1 MSICCSIKSLLSQI
15 TIIVGFSLFFTPVLQ
30 ASEPPEVATIE
41 VGILAGGW
49 APFQRW
55 DGKVAAGFS
64 VELME
69 QLAKK
74 LDYRIAW
81 HAYPDWDA
89 MYADICRGKI
99 DLLLDAFN
107 AGGRPCVTYSLP
119 YYTSPTVVVVRQD
132 SALFRDVSRL
142 QSASIAIEKG
152 FMTETLVKL
161 HYPKVTPRLF
171 VDTRSAL
178 QAVEQGRADAYIG
191 NLYVANLFIKRHP
204 ALAVVAQSPLLMETL
219 HLAVASQNQTLS
231 TQLNTAI
238 QALTVETRSELEKRW
253 LGENLVPNFMG
264 HSNFLLRPDERAW
277 LSALPPLKLGLSPNW
292 MPFYYRDRDGNLVG
306 MVVDYLAL
314 LQEKLGLAYSRV
326 PVQSWPDL
334 QQQLLHHDVD
344 LVVLPTRI
352 IDRLMG
358 WHASQPFASFPMVLV
373 TASGT
378 PTIGDIT
385 DLTGKRLLLTDGML
399 IPQIKALLP
408 DVTIKVTS
416 NASEGLAAVAA
427 GEGDAYIGNLVV
439 VSRLI
444 ADQFEDQLNIAAPSP
459 FKDELVVAVR
469 EPYTPLLPL
478 VNRVLASMS
487 DKERRQIRNT
497 WLALNYSEGVSWQ
510 QLMRTLI
517 PLGSG
522 ITLFIL
528 VICIAYWRLR
538 QEITR
543 RRQVELALARAK
555 ERAES
560 AATMK
565 GEFLATMSHEIRT
578 PMNGI
583 VGMAEQ
589 LTFTELTQDQRQM
602 VEIINRGALGLHALI
617 DNVLDYAKLEA
628 GKMQLEQ
635 TPFLLRELID
645 SVLTMTLSE
654 VHRKGL
660 RVYLWA
666 DAGVAAR
673 VSGDALRLRQILFN
687 FVSNAIKF
695 TERGFIEISV
705 QLLAQGEG
713 QQQLRFGV
721 RDSGIGMTPE
731 ALGRIF
737 NAFEQAESS
746 TTRSY
751 GGTGLGLSIC
761 QTLATLMGGEIRLES
776 APGLGTF
783 ITLTVT
789 LPVLV
794 LREPDLRLNGL
805 QASIELHD
813 DKLCHTLLLHLDA
826 LGVTRTSPPDNA
838 QLRFSDHDLAAEGVI
853 RVLPLATPLGY
864 RSDEKGYILNSN
876 PMTWHAVRE
885 VCYRQLVLSDET
897 ASQLMPNSAARGSM
911 LPCRIL
917 LVEDNPLNQQLVIR
931 QLGQLK
937 LNCELAEHGQQALEM
952 VAQYPYDLVLCDCQM
967 PVMDGYEFTR
977 RVRAGEDKKRLL
989 VIAMTANAMPEQAE
1003 RCFAAGM
1010 DDLLGKPVL
1019 LDGLRQ
1025 MLQKWCILP
1034 SPSLIDVAAMEAFF
1048 GQGDK
1053 LRQMFPLFRQ
1063 ELEQAMV
1070 QQPQDDKALANWVHR
1085 QAGTISMMMA
1095 PQLAEEAWRLEE
1107 KIRQLGSSSCADEL
1121 TGFRAQLQQIIGEL
1135 RGLSE
1140 RYEESVVVEGELK

>member
-1 MSICCSIKSLLSQI
+1 MICHFCIFTTSASAHKNNSLPTIKVGLL
-15 TIIVGFSLFFTPVLQ
+15 T
-30 ASEPPEVATIE
+30 
-41 VGILAGGW
+41 GGW
-49 APFQRW
+49 GPFQRW
-55 DGKVAAGFS
+55 DGHNASGFS
-64 VELME
+64 VELITT
-69 QLAKK
+69 LARN
-74 LDYRIAW
+74 LDYHIEW
-81 HAYPDWDA
+81 KTYPDWNQLYVA
-89 MYADICRGKI
+89 SCKGQLDIM
-99 DLLLDAFN
+99 LDSF
-107 AGGRPCVTYSLP
+107 RSEESECVTYSRP
-119 YYTSPTVVVVRQD
+119 YYSSPTVVVVRHD
-132 SALFRDVSRL
+132 SPLFKNVSGLNKSR
-142 QSASIAIEKG
+142 IAIEAG
-152 FMTETLVKL
+152 FLTEKLVRA
-161 HYPKVTPRLF
+161 HYPEVQRLLF
-171 VDTRSAL
+171 QDTDMAL
-178 QAVEQGRADAYIG
+178 QAVLDKRADAYIG
-191 NLYVANLFIKRHP
+191 NLHVTNQFIAQHP
-204 ALAVVAQSPLLMETL
+204 ELAVVAQAPLLMESL
-219 HLAVASQNQTLS
+219 HLGISKHNSRLGVRFD
-231 TQLNTAI
+231 TAI
-238 QALTVETRSELEKRW
+238 QALSIEERSALEQRW
-253 LGENLVPNFMG
+253 LSDNNLNFQG
-264 HSNFLLRPDERAW
+264 HSGFLLRPDERDW
-277 LSALPPLKLGLSPNW
+277 LASLPPLKLSFIPKWIPFSYSDGDGKLTGLI
-292 MPFYYRDRDGNLVG
+292 G
-306 MVVDYLAL
+306 DYMNVFKD
-314 LQEKLGLAYSRV
+314 KLGLAYQYRV
-326 PVQSWPDL
+326 DQSWPELL
-334 QQQLLHHDVD
+334 QGLLHQDADIAVI
-344 LVVLPTRI
+344 PTRI
-352 IDRLMG
+352 IKRISG
-358 WHASQPFASFPMVLV
+358 WQISQPIASFPVVIAMSRASSTFGGFAELV
-373 TASGT
+373 GKHLVVTDSLLVADLRARIPDIRTTVVSG
-378 PTIGDIT
+378 P
-385 DLTGKRLLLTDGML
+385 K
-399 IPQIKALLP
+399 
-408 DVTIKVTS
+408 
-416 NASEGLAAVAA
+416 EGLAMVAS
-427 GEGDAYIGNLVV
+427 GRGDAYIGNLAVI
-439 VSRLI
+439 SRLI
-444 ADQFEDQLNIAAPSP
+444 NEQFDDSLHIVAPTP
-459 FKDELVVAVR
+459 FRDELAVAVR

-478 VNRVLASMS
+478 INRVLASMS
-487 DKERRQIRNT
+487 DKEKQQIRNS
-497 WLALNYSEGVSWQ
+497 WLALNYSEGIPWHK
-510 QLMRTLI
+510 LIRTLI
-517 PLGSG
+517 PIG
-522 ITLFIL
+522 IGIVLFIL
-528 VICIAYWRLR
+528 ILSVAYWRLR
-538 QEITR
+538 QEIVR
-543 RRQVELALARAK
+543 RRQVEAALAMAK
-555 ERAES
+555 AKAES
-560 AATMK
+560 AATQK

-589 LTFTELTQDQRQM
+589 LTFTELTLEQRQM
-602 VEIINRGALGLHALI
+602 VEIINRGAQGLHALI

-645 SVLTMTLSE
+645 SVLTMTVSE

-731 ALGRIF
+731 ARDRIF

-751 GGTGLGLSIC
+751 GGSGLGLSIC
-761 QTLATLMGGEIRLES
+761 QTLANLMGGEIRLES

-789 LPVLV
+789 LPVLAQ
-794 LREPDLRLNGL
+794 REPDLRLNGL

-885 VCYRQLVLSDET
+885 VCYRQLALSDEIVT
-897 ASQLMPNSAARGSM
+897 QAIQKSAECEPM
-911 LPCRIL
+911 LPCRVL

-989 VIAMTANAMPEQAE
+989 IIAMTANVMPEQAE

-1025 MLQKWCILP
+1025 MLQKWRILP
-1034 SPSLIDVAAMEAFF
+1034 SPSLIDVAAMAAFF

-1063 ELEQAMV
+1063 ELEQAMGL
-1070 QQPQDDKALANWVHR
+1070 QPQDDKALANWVHR
-1085 QAGTISMMMA
+1085 QAGTVSMMMA

-1107 KIRQLGSSSCADEL
+1107 KIRQFGSSACTDEL
-1121 TGFRAQLQQIIGEL
+1121 TRFRAQLQQIIGEL
-1135 RGLSE
+1135 MRLSE
-1140 RYEESVVVEGELK
+1140 QYEESVVVEGKLE

>member
-1 MSICCSIKSLLSQI
+1 MNIYRCIVAIMICHFCIFTTSASAHKNNSLPTIKVGLL
-15 TIIVGFSLFFTPVLQ
+15 T
-30 ASEPPEVATIE
+30 
-41 VGILAGGW
+41 GGW
-49 APFQRW
+49 GPFQRW
-55 DGKVAAGFS
+55 DGHNASGFS
-64 VELME
+64 VELITT
-69 QLAKK
+69 LARN
-74 LDYRIAW
+74 LDYHIEW
-81 HAYPDWDA
+81 KTYPDWNQLYVA
-89 MYADICRGKI
+89 SCKGQLDIM
-99 DLLLDAFN
+99 LDSF
-107 AGGRPCVTYSLP
+107 RSEESECVTYSRP
-119 YYTSPTVVVVRQD
+119 YYSSPTVVVVRHD
-132 SALFRDVSRL
+132 SPLFKNVSGLNKSR
-142 QSASIAIEKG
+142 IAIEAG
-152 FMTETLVKL
+152 FLTEKLVRA
-161 HYPKVTPRLF
+161 HYPEVQRLLF
-171 VDTRSAL
+171 QDTDMAL
-178 QAVEQGRADAYIG
+178 QAVLDKRADAYIG
-191 NLYVANLFIKRHP
+191 NLHVTNQFIAQHP
-204 ALAVVAQSPLLMETL
+204 ELAVVAQAPLLMESL
-219 HLAVASQNQTLS
+219 HLGISKHNSRLGVRFD
-231 TQLNTAI
+231 TAI
-238 QALTVETRSELEKRW
+238 QALSIEERSALEQRW
-253 LGENLVPNFMG
+253 LSDNNLNFQG
-264 HSNFLLRPDERAW
+264 HSGFLLRPDERDW
-277 LSALPPLKLGLSPNW
+277 LASLPPLKLSFIPKWIPFSYSDGDGKLTGLI
-292 MPFYYRDRDGNLVG
+292 G
-306 MVVDYLAL
+306 DYMNVFKD
-314 LQEKLGLAYSRV
+314 KLGLAYQYRV
-326 PVQSWPDL
+326 DQSWPELL
-334 QQQLLHHDVD
+334 QGLLHQDADIAVI
-344 LVVLPTRI
+344 PTRI
-352 IDRLMG
+352 IKRISG
-358 WHASQPFASFPMVLV
+358 WQISQPIASFPVVIAMSRASSTFGGFAELV
-373 TASGT
+373 GKHLVVTDSLLVAELRARIPDIRTTVVSG
-378 PTIGDIT
+378 P
-385 DLTGKRLLLTDGML
+385 K
-399 IPQIKALLP
+399 
-408 DVTIKVTS
+408 
-416 NASEGLAAVAA
+416 EGLAMVAS
-427 GEGDAYIGNLVV
+427 GRGDAYIGNLAVI
-439 VSRLI
+439 SRLI
-444 ADQFEDQLNIAAPSP
+444 NEQFDDSLHIVAPTP
-459 FKDELVVAVR
+459 FRDELAVAVR

-478 VNRVLASMS
+478 INRVLASMS
-487 DKERRQIRNT
+487 DKEKQQIRNS
-497 WLALNYSEGVSWQ
+497 WLALNYSEGIPWHK
-510 QLMRTLI
+510 LIRTLI
-517 PLGSG
+517 PIG
-522 ITLFIL
+522 IGIALFIL
-528 VICIAYWRLR
+528 ILSVAYWRLR
-538 QEITR
+538 QEIVR
-543 RRQVELALARAK
+543 RRQVEAALAMAK
-555 ERAES
+555 AKAES
-560 AATMK
+560 AATQK

-589 LTFTELTQDQRQM
+589 LTFTELTLEQRQM
-602 VEIINRGALGLHALI
+602 VEIINRGAQGLHALI

-645 SVLTMTLSE
+645 SVLTMTVSE

-705 QLLAQGEG
+705 QLLAQREG

-731 ALGRIF
+731 ARDRIF

-751 GGTGLGLSIC
+751 GGSGLGLSIC
-761 QTLATLMGGEIRLES
+761 QTLANLMGGEIRLES

-789 LPVLV
+789 LPVLAQ
-794 LREPDLRLNGL
+794 REPDLRLNGL

-838 QLRFSDHDLAAEGVI
+838 QLRFSDHDLVAEGVI

-885 VCYRQLVLSDET
+885 VCYRQLALSDEIVT
-897 ASQLMPNSAARGSM
+897 QAIQKSAECEPM
-911 LPCRIL
+911 LPCRVL

-989 VIAMTANAMPEQAE
+989 IIAMTANVMPEQAE

-1025 MLQKWCILP
+1025 MLQKWRILP
-1034 SPSLIDVAAMEAFF
+1034 SPSLIDVAAMAAFF

-1063 ELEQAMV
+1063 ELEQAMG

-1085 QAGTISMMMA
+1085 QAGTVSMMMA

-1107 KIRQLGSSSCADEL
+1107 KIRQFGSSACTDEL
-1121 TGFRAQLQQIIGEL
+1121 TRFRAQLQQIIGEL
-1135 RGLSE
+1135 MRLSE
-1140 RYEESVVVEGELK
+1140 QYEESVVVEGKLE

>member
-1 MSICCSIKSLLSQI
+1 MNIYRCIVAIMICHFCIFTTSASAHKNNSLPTIKVGLL
-15 TIIVGFSLFFTPVLQ
+15 T
-30 ASEPPEVATIE
+30 
-41 VGILAGGW
+41 GGW
-49 APFQRW
+49 GPFQRW
-55 DGKVAAGFS
+55 DGHNASGFS
-64 VELME
+64 VELITT
-69 QLAKK
+69 LARN
-74 LDYRIAW
+74 LDYHIEW
-81 HAYPDWDA
+81 KTYPDWNQLYVA
-89 MYADICRGKI
+89 SCKGQLDIM
-99 DLLLDAFN
+99 LDSF
-107 AGGRPCVTYSLP
+107 RSEESECVTYSRP
-119 YYTSPTVVVVRQD
+119 YYSSPTVVVVRHD
-132 SALFRDVSRL
+132 SPLFKNVSGLNKSR
-142 QSASIAIEKG
+142 IAIEAG
-152 FMTETLVKL
+152 FLTEKLVRA
-161 HYPKVTPRLF
+161 HYPEVQRLLF
-171 VDTRSAL
+171 QDTDMAL
-178 QAVEQGRADAYIG
+178 QAVLDKRADAYIG
-191 NLYVANLFIKRHP
+191 NLHVTNQFIAQHP
-204 ALAVVAQSPLLMETL
+204 ELAVVAQAPLLMESL
-219 HLAVASQNQTLS
+219 HLGISKHNSRLGVRFD
-231 TQLNTAI
+231 TAI
-238 QALTVETRSELEKRW
+238 QALSIEERSALEQRW
-253 LGENLVPNFMG
+253 LSDNNLNFQG
-264 HSNFLLRPDERAW
+264 HSGFLLRPDERDW
-277 LSALPPLKLGLSPNW
+277 LASLPPLKLSFIPKWIPFSYSDGDGKLTGLI
-292 MPFYYRDRDGNLVG
+292 G
-306 MVVDYLAL
+306 DYMNVFKD
-314 LQEKLGLAYSRV
+314 KLGLAYQYRV
-326 PVQSWPDL
+326 DQSWPELL
-334 QQQLLHHDVD
+334 QGLLHQDADIAVI
-344 LVVLPTRI
+344 PTRI
-352 IDRLMG
+352 IKRISG
-358 WHASQPFASFPMVLV
+358 WQISQPIASFPVVIAMSRASSTFGGFAELV
-373 TASGT
+373 GKHLVVTDSLLVAELRARIPDIRTTVVSG
-378 PTIGDIT
+378 P
-385 DLTGKRLLLTDGML
+385 K
-399 IPQIKALLP
+399 
-408 DVTIKVTS
+408 
-416 NASEGLAAVAA
+416 EGLAMVAS
-427 GEGDAYIGNLVV
+427 GRGDAYIGNLAVI
-439 VSRLI
+439 SRLI
-444 ADQFEDQLNIAAPSP
+444 NEQFDDSLHIVAPTP
-459 FKDELVVAVR
+459 FRDELAVAVR

-478 VNRVLASMS
+478 INRVLASMS
-487 DKERRQIRNT
+487 DKEKQQIRNS
-497 WLALNYSEGVSWQ
+497 WLALNYSEGIPWHK
-510 QLMRTLI
+510 LIRTLI
-517 PLGSG
+517 PIG
-522 ITLFIL
+522 IGIALFIL
-528 VICIAYWRLR
+528 ILSVAYWRLR
-538 QEITR
+538 QEIVR
-543 RRQVELALARAK
+543 RRQVEAALAMAK
-555 ERAES
+555 AKAES
-560 AATMK
+560 AATQK

-589 LTFTELTQDQRQM
+589 LTFTELTLEQRQM
-602 VEIINRGALGLHALI
+602 VEIINRGAQGLHALI

-645 SVLTMTLSE
+645 SVLTMTVSE

-731 ALGRIF
+731 ARDRIF

-751 GGTGLGLSIC
+751 GGSGLGLSIC
-761 QTLATLMGGEIRLES
+761 QTLANLMGGEIRLES

-789 LPVLV
+789 LPVLAQ
-794 LREPDLRLNGL
+794 REPDLRLNGL

-885 VCYRQLVLSDET
+885 VCYRQLALSDEIVT
-897 ASQLMPNSAARGSM
+897 QAIQKSAECEPM
-911 LPCRIL
+911 LPCRVL

-989 VIAMTANAMPEQAE
+989 IIAMTANVMPEQAE

-1025 MLQKWCILP
+1025 MLQKWRILP
-1034 SPSLIDVAAMEAFF
+1034 SPSLIDVAAMAAFF

-1063 ELEQAMV
+1063 ELEQAMG

-1085 QAGTISMMMA
+1085 QAGTVSMMMA

-1107 KIRQLGSSSCADEL
+1107 KIRQFGSSACTDEL
-1121 TGFRAQLQQIIGEL
+1121 TRFRAQLQQIIGEL
-1135 RGLSE
+1135 MRLSE
-1140 RYEESVVVEGELK
+1140 QYEESVVVEGKLE

>member
-1 MSICCSIKSLLSQI
+1 MKVGLL
-15 TIIVGFSLFFTPVLQ
+15 T
-30 ASEPPEVATIE
+30 
-41 VGILAGGW
+41 GGW
-49 APFQRW
+49 GPFQRW
-55 DGKVAAGFS
+55 DGHNASGFS
-64 VELME
+64 VELITT
-69 QLAKK
+69 LARN
-74 LDYRIAW
+74 LDYHIEW
-81 HAYPDWDA
+81 KTYPDWNQLYVA
-89 MYADICRGKI
+89 SCKGQLDIM
-99 DLLLDAFN
+99 LDSF
-107 AGGRPCVTYSLP
+107 RSEESECVTYSRP
-119 YYTSPTVVVVRQD
+119 YYSSPTVVVVRHD
-132 SALFRDVSRL
+132 SPLFKNVSGLNKSR
-142 QSASIAIEKG
+142 IAIEAG
-152 FMTETLVKL
+152 FLTEKLVRA
-161 HYPKVTPRLF
+161 HYPEVQRLLF
-171 VDTRSAL
+171 QDTDMAL
-178 QAVEQGRADAYIG
+178 QAVLDKRADAYIG
-191 NLYVANLFIKRHP
+191 NLHVTNQFIAQHP
-204 ALAVVAQSPLLMETL
+204 ELAVVAQAPLLMESL
-219 HLAVASQNQTLS
+219 HLGISKHNSRLGVRFD
-231 TQLNTAI
+231 TAI
-238 QALTVETRSELEKRW
+238 QALSIEERSALEQRW
-253 LGENLVPNFMG
+253 LSDNNLNFQG
-264 HSNFLLRPDERAW
+264 HSGFLLRPDERDW
-277 LSALPPLKLGLSPNW
+277 LASLPPLKLSFIPKWIPFSYSDGDGKLTGLI
-292 MPFYYRDRDGNLVG
+292 G
-306 MVVDYLAL
+306 DYMNVFKD
-314 LQEKLGLAYSRV
+314 KLGLAYQYRV
-326 PVQSWPDL
+326 DQSWPELL
-334 QQQLLHHDVD
+334 QGLLHQDADIAVI
-344 LVVLPTRI
+344 PTRI
-352 IDRLMG
+352 IKRISG
-358 WHASQPFASFPMVLV
+358 WQISQPIASFPVVIAMSRASSTFGGFAELV
-373 TASGT
+373 GKHLVVTDSLLVADLRARIPDIRTTVVSG
-378 PTIGDIT
+378 P
-385 DLTGKRLLLTDGML
+385 K
-399 IPQIKALLP
+399 
-408 DVTIKVTS
+408 
-416 NASEGLAAVAA
+416 EGLAMVAS
-427 GEGDAYIGNLVV
+427 GRGDAYIGNLAVI
-439 VSRLI
+439 SRLI
-444 ADQFEDQLNIAAPSP
+444 NEQFDDSLHIVAPTP
-459 FKDELVVAVR
+459 FRDELAVAVR

-478 VNRVLASMS
+478 INRVLASMS
-487 DKERRQIRNT
+487 DKEKQQIRNS
-497 WLALNYSEGVSWQ
+497 WLALNYSEGIPWHK
-510 QLMRTLI
+510 LIRTLI
-517 PLGSG
+517 PIG
-522 ITLFIL
+522 IGIVLFIL
-528 VICIAYWRLR
+528 ILSVAYWRLR
-538 QEITR
+538 QEIVR
-543 RRQVELALARAK
+543 RRQVEAALAMAK
-555 ERAES
+555 AKAES
-560 AATMK
+560 AATQK

-589 LTFTELTQDQRQM
+589 LTFTELTLEQRQM
-602 VEIINRGALGLHALI
+602 VEIINRGAQGLHALI

-645 SVLTMTLSE
+645 SVLTMTVSE

-731 ALGRIF
+731 ARDRIF

-751 GGTGLGLSIC
+751 GGSGLGLSIC
-761 QTLATLMGGEIRLES
+761 QTLANLMGGEIRLES

-789 LPVLV
+789 LPVLAQ
-794 LREPDLRLNGL
+794 REPDLRLNGL

-885 VCYRQLVLSDET
+885 VCYRQLALSDEIVT
-897 ASQLMPNSAARGSM
+897 QAIQKSAECEPM
-911 LPCRIL
+911 LPCRVL

-989 VIAMTANAMPEQAE
+989 IIAMTANVMPEQAE

-1025 MLQKWCILP
+1025 MLQKWRILP
-1034 SPSLIDVAAMEAFF
+1034 SPSLIDVAAMAAFF

-1063 ELEQAMV
+1063 ELEQAMG

-1085 QAGTISMMMA
+1085 QAGTVSMMMA

-1107 KIRQLGSSSCADEL
+1107 QIRQFGSSACTDEL
-1121 TGFRAQLQQIIGEL
+1121 TRFRAQLQQIIGEL
-1135 RGLSE
+1135 MRLSE
-1140 RYEESVVVEGELK
+1140 QYEESVVVEGKLE

>member
-1 MSICCSIKSLLSQI
+1 MSLIKRFI
-15 TIIVGFSLFFTPVLQ
+15 IIVSVFFLTPAVF
-30 ASEPPEVATIE
+30 AEKGPSVPTIE

-49 APFQRW
+49 GPFQQW
-55 DGKVAAGFS
+55 DGKVVSGFS

-81 HAYPDWDA
+81 QVYPDWEA
-89 MYADICRGKI
+89 MYTDACRGKLDI
-99 DLLLDAFN
+99 LLDAFN
-107 AGGRPCVTYSLP
+107 SEVRQCVTYSLP

-132 SALFRDVSRL
+132 SALFRDVSQL

-152 FMTETLVKL
+152 FLTEKLVKL
-161 HYPKVTPRLF
+161 HYPNVTPRLF

-178 QAVEQGRADAYIG
+178 QAVEQGQADAYIG
-191 NLYVANLFIKRHP
+191 NLHVANLFIERHP

-219 HLAVASQNQTLS
+219 HLGVASQKHTLAIR
-231 TQLNTAI
+231 LDTAI
-238 QALTVETRSELEKRW
+238 QALTVEARSELEKRW
-253 LGENLVPNFMG
+253 LGESLEPNFMG

-277 LSALPPLKLGLSPNW
+277 LSMLPPLKLGLIPGW
-292 MPFYYRDRDGNLVG
+292 VPFSYHDEGGNPVG
-306 MVVDYLAL
+306 LMADYLDL

-334 QQQLLHHDVD
+334 QQLLLHHDVD
-344 LVVLPTRI
+344 LAVLPTRI
-352 IDRLMG
+352 IERLVG
-358 WHASQPFASFPMVLV
+358 WHASEPFASFPMVLV
-373 TASGT
+373 TARGSL
-378 PTIGDIT
+378 PIGDLS
-385 DLTGKRLLLTDGML
+385 DLAGKQLLLTDSML
-399 IPQIKALLP
+399 IPQLRALVP
-408 DVTIKVTS
+408 DLELTTTRD
-416 NASEGLAAVAA
+416 ASEGLARVAA
-427 GEGDAYIGNLVV
+427 GDGDAYIGNLVE

-444 ADQFEDQLNIAAPSP
+444 TEQFDDRLHIAAPTP
-459 FKDELVVAVR
+459 FKDELAVAVR
-469 EPYTPLLPL
+469 EPYAPLLPL
-478 VNRVLASMS
+478 VNRVFASMS
-487 DKERRQIRNT
+487 DKEKRQIRNS
-497 WLALNYSEGVSWQ
+497 WLALNYSEGIPRAKLV
-510 QLMRTLI
+510 RTLL
-517 PLGSG
+517 PAGVA

-528 VICIAYWRLR
+528 VLSVAYWQLR
-538 QEITR
+538 QEIVR
-543 RRQVELALARAK
+543 RHQVEAALARAK
-555 ERAES
+555 AKAES
-560 AATMK
+560 AATQK

-602 VEIINRGALGLHALI
+602 VEVINRGAQGLHALI
-617 DNVLDYAKLEA
+617 DNVLDFAKLEA

-635 TPFLLRELID
+635 APLLVRDLLD
-645 SVLTMTLSE
+645 SVLTMTVSE

-721 RDSGIGMTPE
+721 RDSGIGMSPE

-751 GGTGLGLSIC
+751 GGSGLGLSIC
-761 QTLATLMGGEIRLES
+761 QTLATLMGAEIRLES
-776 APGLGTF
+776 APGLGSF

-789 LPVLV
+789 LPVLAQ
-794 LREPDLRLNGL
+794 REHDLRLNGER
-805 QASIELHD
+805 AYIELHD
-813 DKLCHTLLLHLDA
+813 DKLCHTLLLHLEA
-826 LGVTRTSPPDNA
+826 LGVMRTSQSGDA
-838 QLRFSDHDLAAEGVI
+838 RLRFSDHELAAEGVI

-864 RSDEKGYILNSN
+864 RCDEGRYILNSN

-885 VCYRQLVLSDET
+885 VCYRQLGLSDDPAPQSMRE
-897 ASQLMPNSAARGSM
+897 SAQRAPM
-911 LPCRIL
+911 LPCRVL
-917 LVEDNPLNQQLVIR
+917 LVEDNPLNQSLVIR
-931 QLGQLK
+931 QLRQLE
-937 LNCELAEHGQQALEM
+937 LSCDLAEQGQQVLEM
-952 VAQYPYDLVLCDCQM
+952 VAQHPYDLVLCDCQM

-977 RVRAGEDKKRLL
+977 RVRAGEDVERLRI
-989 VIAMTANAMPEQAE
+989 IAMTANVLPEQAA

-1019 LDGLRQ
+1019 QDALRQ
-1025 MLQKWCILP
+1025 MLQKWQILP
-1034 SPSLIDVAAMEAFF
+1034 SPTLIDVAAMAAFF

-1063 ELEQAMV
+1063 ELEQSMA
-1070 QQPQDDKALANWVHR
+1070 QEALDDNALANWVHR

-1095 PQLAEEAWRLEE
+1095 PQLAEQAWRLEE
-1107 KIRQLGSSSCADEL
+1107 KIRQFGSPACSDEL
-1121 TGFRAQLQQIIGEL
+1121 TRFRAQLQQIIGEL
-1135 RGLSE
+1135 TLLSE
-1140 RYEESVVVEGELK
+1140 RGALSYRGRTGVRGTVHS

>member
-1 MSICCSIKSLLSQI
+1 MNIYRCIVAIMICHFCIFTTSASAHKNNSLPTIKVGLL
-15 TIIVGFSLFFTPVLQ
+15 T
-30 ASEPPEVATIE
+30 
-41 VGILAGGW
+41 GGW
-49 APFQRW
+49 GPFQRW
-55 DGKVAAGFS
+55 DGHNASGFS
-64 VELME
+64 VELITT
-69 QLAKK
+69 LARN
-74 LDYRIAW
+74 LDYHIEW
-81 HAYPDWDA
+81 KTYPDWNQLYVA
-89 MYADICRGKI
+89 SCKGQLDIM
-99 DLLLDAFN
+99 LDSF
-107 AGGRPCVTYSLP
+107 RSEESECVTYSRP
-119 YYTSPTVVVVRQD
+119 YYSSPTVVVVRHD
-132 SALFRDVSRL
+132 SPLFKNVSGLNKSR
-142 QSASIAIEKG
+142 IAIEAG
-152 FMTETLVKL
+152 FLTEKLVRA
-161 HYPKVTPRLF
+161 HYPEVQRLLF
-171 VDTRSAL
+171 QDTDMAL
-178 QAVEQGRADAYIG
+178 QAVLDKRADAYIG
-191 NLYVANLFIKRHP
+191 NLHVTNQFIAQHP
-204 ALAVVAQSPLLMETL
+204 ELAVVAQAPLLMESL
-219 HLAVASQNQTLS
+219 HLGISKHNSRLGVRFD
-231 TQLNTAI
+231 TAI
-238 QALTVETRSELEKRW
+238 QALSIEERSALEQRW
-253 LGENLVPNFMG
+253 LSDNNLNFQG
-264 HSNFLLRPDERAW
+264 HSGFLLRPDERDW
-277 LSALPPLKLGLSPNW
+277 LASLPPLKLSFIPKWIPFSYSDGDGKLTGLI
-292 MPFYYRDRDGNLVG
+292 G
-306 MVVDYLAL
+306 DYMNVFKD
-314 LQEKLGLAYSRV
+314 KLGLAYQYRV
-326 PVQSWPDL
+326 DQSWPELL
-334 QQQLLHHDVD
+334 QGLLHQDADIAVI
-344 LVVLPTRI
+344 PTRI
-352 IDRLMG
+352 IKRISG
-358 WHASQPFASFPMVLV
+358 WQISQPIASFPVVIAMSRASSTFGGFAELV
-373 TASGT
+373 GKHLVVTDSLLVAELRARIPDIRTTVVSG
-378 PTIGDIT
+378 P
-385 DLTGKRLLLTDGML
+385 K
-399 IPQIKALLP
+399 
-408 DVTIKVTS
+408 
-416 NASEGLAAVAA
+416 EGLAMVAS
-427 GEGDAYIGNLVV
+427 GRGDAYIGNLAVI
-439 VSRLI
+439 SRLI
-444 ADQFEDQLNIAAPSP
+444 NEQFDDSLHIVAPTP
-459 FKDELVVAVR
+459 FRDELAVAVR

-478 VNRVLASMS
+478 INRVLASMS
-487 DKERRQIRNT
+487 DKEKQQIRNS
-497 WLALNYSEGVSWQ
+497 WLALNYSEGIPWHK
-510 QLMRTLI
+510 LIRTLI
-517 PLGSG
+517 PIG
-522 ITLFIL
+522 IGIALFIL
-528 VICIAYWRLR
+528 ILSVAYWRLR
-538 QEITR
+538 QEIVR
-543 RRQVELALARAK
+543 RRQVEAALAMAK
-555 ERAES
+555 AKAES
-560 AATMK
+560 AATQK

-589 LTFTELTQDQRQM
+589 LTFTELTLEQRQM
-602 VEIINRGALGLHALI
+602 VEIINRGAQGLHALI

-645 SVLTMTLSE
+645 SVLTMTVSE

-731 ALGRIF
+731 ARDRIF

-751 GGTGLGLSIC
+751 GGSGLGLSIC
-761 QTLATLMGGEIRLES
+761 QTLANLMGGDIRLES

-789 LPVLV
+789 LPVLAQ
-794 LREPDLRLNGL
+794 REPDLRLNGL

-885 VCYRQLVLSDET
+885 VCYRQLALSDEIVT
-897 ASQLMPNSAARGSM
+897 QAIQKSAECEPM
-911 LPCRIL
+911 LPCRVL

-989 VIAMTANAMPEQAE
+989 IIAMTANVMPEQAE

-1025 MLQKWCILP
+1025 MLQKWRILP
-1034 SPSLIDVAAMEAFF
+1034 SPSLIDVAAMAAFF

-1063 ELEQAMV
+1063 ELEQAMG

-1085 QAGTISMMMA
+1085 QAGTVSMMMA

-1107 KIRQLGSSSCADEL
+1107 KIRQFGSSACTDEL
-1121 TGFRAQLQQIIGEL
+1121 TRFRAQLQQIIGEL
-1135 RGLSE
+1135 MRLSE
-1140 RYEESVVVEGELK
+1140 QYEESVVVEGKLE

>member
-1 MSICCSIKSLLSQI
+1 MNIYRCIVAIMICHFCIFTTSASAHKKNSLPTIKVGLL
-15 TIIVGFSLFFTPVLQ
+15 T
-30 ASEPPEVATIE
+30 
-41 VGILAGGW
+41 GGW
-49 APFQRW
+49 GPFQRW
-55 DGKVAAGFS
+55 DGHNASGFS
-64 VELME
+64 VELITT
-69 QLAKK
+69 LARN
-74 LDYRIAW
+74 LDYHIEW
-81 HAYPDWDA
+81 KTYPDWNQLYVA
-89 MYADICRGKI
+89 SCKGQLDIM
-99 DLLLDAFN
+99 LDSF
-107 AGGRPCVTYSLP
+107 RSEESECVTYSRP
-119 YYTSPTVVVVRQD
+119 YYSSPTVVVVRHD
-132 SALFRDVSRL
+132 SPLFKNVSGLNKSR
-142 QSASIAIEKG
+142 IAIEAG
-152 FMTETLVKL
+152 FLTEKLVRA
-161 HYPKVTPRLF
+161 HYPEVQRLLF
-171 VDTRSAL
+171 QDTDMAL
-178 QAVEQGRADAYIG
+178 QAVLDKRADAYIG
-191 NLYVANLFIKRHP
+191 NLHVTNQFIAQHP
-204 ALAVVAQSPLLMETL
+204 ELAVVAQAPLLMESL
-219 HLAVASQNQTLS
+219 HLGISKHNSRLGVRFD
-231 TQLNTAI
+231 TAI
-238 QALTVETRSELEKRW
+238 QALSIEERSALEQRW
-253 LGENLVPNFMG
+253 LSDNNLNFQG
-264 HSNFLLRPDERAW
+264 HSGFLLRPDERDW
-277 LSALPPLKLGLSPNW
+277 LASLPPLKLSFIPKWIPFSYSDGDGKLTGLI
-292 MPFYYRDRDGNLVG
+292 G
-306 MVVDYLAL
+306 DYMNVFKD
-314 LQEKLGLAYSRV
+314 KLGLAYQYRV
-326 PVQSWPDL
+326 DQSWPELL
-334 QQQLLHHDVD
+334 QGLLHQDADIAVI
-344 LVVLPTRI
+344 PTRI
-352 IDRLMG
+352 IKRISG
-358 WHASQPFASFPMVLV
+358 WQISQPIASFPVVIAMSRASSTFGGFAELV
-373 TASGT
+373 GKHLVVTDSLLVADLRARIPDIRTTVVSG
-378 PTIGDIT
+378 P
-385 DLTGKRLLLTDGML
+385 K
-399 IPQIKALLP
+399 
-408 DVTIKVTS
+408 
-416 NASEGLAAVAA
+416 EGLAMVAS
-427 GEGDAYIGNLVV
+427 GRGDAYIGNLAVI
-439 VSRLI
+439 SRLI
-444 ADQFEDQLNIAAPSP
+444 NEQFDDSLHIVAPTP
-459 FKDELVVAVR
+459 FRDELAVAVR

-478 VNRVLASMS
+478 INRVLASMS
-487 DKERRQIRNT
+487 DKEKQQIRNS
-497 WLALNYSEGVSWQ
+497 WLALNYSEGIPWHK
-510 QLMRTLI
+510 LIRTLI
-517 PLGSG
+517 PIG
-522 ITLFIL
+522 IGIVLFIL
-528 VICIAYWRLR
+528 ILSVAYWRLR
-538 QEITR
+538 QEIVR
-543 RRQVELALARAK
+543 RRQVEAALAMAK
-555 ERAES
+555 AKAES
-560 AATMK
+560 AATQK

-589 LTFTELTQDQRQM
+589 LTFTELTLEQRQM
-602 VEIINRGALGLHALI
+602 VEIINRGAQGLHALI

-645 SVLTMTLSE
+645 SVLTMTVSE

-731 ALGRIF
+731 ARDRIF

-751 GGTGLGLSIC
+751 GGSGLGLSIC
-761 QTLATLMGGEIRLES
+761 QTLANLMGGEIRLES

-789 LPVLV
+789 LPVLAQ
-794 LREPDLRLNGL
+794 REPDLRLNGL

-885 VCYRQLVLSDET
+885 VCYRQLALSDEIVT
-897 ASQLMPNSAARGSM
+897 QAIQKSAECEPM
-911 LPCRIL
+911 LPCRVL

-989 VIAMTANAMPEQAE
+989 IIAMTANVMPEQAE

-1025 MLQKWCILP
+1025 MLQKWRILP
-1034 SPSLIDVAAMEAFF
+1034 SPSLIDVAAMAAFF

-1063 ELEQAMV
+1063 ELEQAMG

-1085 QAGTISMMMA
+1085 QAGTVSMMMA

-1107 KIRQLGSSSCADEL
+1107 KIRQFGSSACTDEL
-1121 TGFRAQLQQIIGEL
+1121 TRFRAQLQQIIGEL
-1135 RGLSE
+1135 MRLSE
-1140 RYEESVVVEGELK
+1140 QYEESVVVEGKLE

>member
-1 MSICCSIKSLLSQI
+1 MPIYYSLMSLIKRFI
-15 TIIVGFSLFFTPVLQ
+15 IIVSVFFLTPAVF
-30 ASEPPEVATIE
+30 AAKGPSVPTIE

-49 APFQRW
+49 GPFQQW

-81 HAYPDWDA
+81 QVYPDWEA
-89 MYADICRGKI
+89 MYADACRGELDI
-99 DLLLDAFN
+99 LLDAFN
-107 AGGRPCVTYSLP
+107 SEVRQCVTYSLP

-132 SALFRDVSRL
+132 SALFRDVSQL

-152 FMTETLVKL
+152 FLTEKLVKL
-161 HYPKVTPRLF
+161 HYPNVTPRLF
-171 VDTRSAL
+171 VDTSSAL

-191 NLYVANLFIKRHP
+191 NLHVANLFIERHP

-219 HLAVASQNQTLS
+219 HLGVASQKHTLAIR
-231 TQLNTAI
+231 LDTAI
-238 QALTVETRSELEKRW
+238 QALTVEARSELERRW
-253 LGENLVPNFMG
+253 LGESLEPNFMG

-277 LSALPPLKLGLSPNW
+277 LSTLLPLKLGLIPGW
-292 MPFYYRDRDGNLVG
+292 VPFSYHDEGGNPVG
-306 MVVDYLAL
+306 LMADYLDV
-314 LQEKLGLAYSRV
+314 LQEKLGLAYSRM

-334 QQQLLHHDVD
+334 QQLLLHHDVD
-344 LVVLPTRI
+344 LAVLPTRI
-352 IDRLMG
+352 IERLVG
-358 WHASQPFASFPMVLV
+358 WHASEPFASFPMVLV
-373 TASGT
+373 TARGSL
-378 PTIGDIT
+378 PIGDLS
-385 DLTGKRLLLTDGML
+385 DLAGKKLLLTDSML
-399 IPQIKALLP
+399 IPQLRAMVP
-408 DVTIKVTS
+408 DLKLITTKS
-416 NASEGLAAVAA
+416 ASEGLARVAV
-427 GEGDAYIGNLVV
+427 GQGDAYIGNLVV

-444 ADQFEDQLNIAAPSP
+444 TEQFDDRLHIAAPTP
-459 FKDELVVAVR
+459 FKDELAVAVR
-469 EPYTPLLPL
+469 EPYVPLLPL

-487 DKERRQIRNT
+487 DKEKRQIRNS
-497 WLALNYSEGVSWQ
+497 WLALNYSEGIPRAKLV
-510 QLMRTLI
+510 RTLL
-517 PLGSG
+517 PAGVA

-528 VICIAYWRLR
+528 VLSVAYWRLR
-538 QEITR
+538 QEIVR
-543 RRQVELALARAK
+543 RHQVEAALARAK
-555 ERAES
+555 TKAES
-560 AATMK
+560 AATQK

-602 VEIINRGALGLHALI
+602 VEVINRGAQGLHALI
-617 DNVLDYAKLEA
+617 DNVLDFAKLEA
-628 GKMQLEQ
+628 GKMQLEEA
-635 TPFLLRELID
+635 PFLVRELLD
-645 SVLTMTLSE
+645 SVLTMTVSE
-654 VHRKGL
+654 VHRKRL

-705 QLLAQGEG
+705 QLLVQEEG
-713 QQQLRFGV
+713 QQQLCFGV
-721 RDSGIGMTPE
+721 RDSGIGMSAE

-761 QTLATLMGGEIRLES
+761 QTLARLMGGEIRLES

-789 LPVLV
+789 LPVLAQ
-794 LREPDLRLNGL
+794 REPDPRLNRM
-805 QASIELHD
+805 QASVELHD
-813 DKLCHTLLLHLDA
+813 DKLCHTLLLHLEA
-826 LGVTRTSPPDNA
+826 LGIERTTQHSNA
-838 QLRFSDHDLAAEGVI
+838 ELRFSDNLQATEGAI
-853 RVLPLATPLGY
+853 CVLPLTSPLGY
-864 RSDEKGYILNSN
+864 RYEAGRYLLNSN

-885 VCYRQLVLSDET
+885 VCYRQLAWVDGVA
-897 ASQLMPNSAARGSM
+897 ASSLQEQVQGKPL
-911 LPCRIL
+911 LPCRVL
-917 LVEDNPLNQQLVIR
+917 LVEDNPLNQALVMR
-931 QLGQLK
+931 QLRQLD
-937 LNCELAEHGQQALEM
+937 LSCDLAEHGQQALEM
-952 VAQYPYDLVLCDCQM
+952 VAQHSYDLVLCDCQM

-977 RVRAGEDKKRLL
+977 NIRAAEQGERSLI
-989 VIAMTANAMPEQAE
+989 IAMTANVLPEQAE

-1025 MLQKWCILP
+1025 MLQKWRILP
-1034 SPSLIDVAAMEAFF
+1034 SSPLIDVAAMAAFF

-1063 ELEQAMV
+1063 ELEQAMT

-1107 KIRQLGSSSCADEL
+1107 KIRQLGAPVCMNEL
-1121 TGFRAQLQQIIGEL
+1121 ALFRTRLQHIIGEL
-1135 RGLSE
+1135 RQLSE
-1140 RYEESVVVEGELK
+1140 SDSAIEGELK

>member
-1 MSICCSIKSLLSQI
+1 MMVSFFLTPAIFAADTPPVPTIK
-15 TIIVGFSLFFTPVLQ
+15 
-30 ASEPPEVATIE
+30 
-41 VGILAGGW
+41 VGIIAGGW
-49 APFQRW
+49 EPFQQW
-55 DGKVAAGFS
+55 DGKVVAGFS

-81 HAYPDWDA
+81 QAYPNWEA
-89 MYADICRGKI
+89 MYADACRGKLDI
-99 DLLLDAFN
+99 LLDAFN
-107 AGGRPCVTYSLP
+107 SEVRQCVTYSLP

-152 FMTETLVKL
+152 FLTEKLVKL
-161 HYPKVTPRLF
+161 HYPNVTPRLF
-171 VDTRSAL
+171 VDTRRAL

-191 NLYVANLFIKRHP
+191 NLHVANLFIERHP

-219 HLAVASQNQTLS
+219 HLGIASQKHSLAIR
-231 TQLNTAI
+231 LDTAI
-238 QALTVETRSELEKRW
+238 QSLTVEARSELEKRW
-253 LGENLVPNFMG
+253 LGESLEPNFMG

-277 LSALPPLKLGLSPNW
+277 LSTLPPLKLGLLPSW
-292 MPFYYRDRDGNLVG
+292 MPFSYNDENGNSVG
-306 MVVDYLAL
+306 LMLDYLNL
-314 LQEKLGLAYSRV
+314 LQEKLGLAYSRI
-326 PVQSWPDL
+326 PVKDWPDL

-344 LVVLPTRI
+344 LAILPARVI
-352 IDRLMG
+352 KRLMG
-358 WHASQPFASFPMVLV
+358 WHASEPFASFPLVLV
-373 TASGT
+373 TARGSL
-378 PTIGDIT
+378 PIGDLS
-385 DLTGKRLLLTDGML
+385 DLAGKKMLLTDSML
-399 IPQIKALLP
+399 IPELRALVP
-408 DVTIKVTS
+408 DLKLITTKS
-416 NASEGLAAVAA
+416 ASEGLTRVAA
-427 GEGDAYIGNLVV
+427 GQGDAYIGNLVV

-444 ADQFEDQLNIAAPSP
+444 TEQFDDRLHIAAPTP
-459 FKDELVVAVR
+459 FKDELAVAVR
-469 EPYTPLLPL
+469 EPYIPLLPL

-487 DKERRQIRNT
+487 DKEQRQIRNS
-497 WLALNYSEGVSWQ
+497 WLALNYSEGIPRAKLV
-510 QLMRTLI
+510 RTLL
-517 PLGSG
+517 PAGVA

-528 VICIAYWRLR
+528 VLSVAYWRLR
-538 QEITR
+538 QEIVR
-543 RRQVELALARAK
+543 RHQVEAALARAK
-555 ERAES
+555 TKAES
-560 AATMK
+560 AATQK
-565 GEFLATMSHEIRT
+565 GAFLATMSHEIRT

-589 LTFTELTQDQRQM
+589 LTFTELTLEQRQM
-602 VEIINRGALGLHALI
+602 VEIINRGAQGLHALI

-645 SVLTMTLSE
+645 SVLTMTVSE

-673 VSGDALRLRQILFN
+673 MTGDALRLRQILFN

-731 ALGRIF
+731 ARDRIF

-751 GGTGLGLSIC
+751 GGSGLGLSIC
-761 QTLATLMGGEIRLES
+761 QTLANLMGGEIRLES

-789 LPVLV
+789 LPVLAQ
-794 LREPDLRLNGL
+794 REPDLRLNGL

-885 VCYRQLVLSDET
+885 VCYRQLALSDEIVT
-897 ASQLMPNSAARGSM
+897 QAIQKSAECEPM
-911 LPCRIL
+911 LPCRVL
-917 LVEDNPLNQQLVIR
+917 LVEDNHLNQQLVMR

-989 VIAMTANAMPEQAE
+989 IIAMTANVMPEQAE

-1025 MLQKWCILP
+1025 MLQKWRILP
-1034 SPSLIDVAAMEAFF
+1034 SPSLIDVAAMAAFF

-1063 ELEQAMV
+1063 ELEQAMG

-1107 KIRQLGSSSCADEL
+1107 KIRQFGSSACTDEL
-1121 TGFRAQLQQIIGEL
+1121 TRFRAQLQQIIGEL
-1135 RGLSE
+1135 MRLSE
-1140 RYEESVVVEGELK
+1140 QYEESVVVEGKLE

>member
-1 MSICCSIKSLLSQI
+1 MSLIKRFI
-15 TIIVGFSLFFTPVLQ
+15 IIVSVLFLTPAVL
-30 ASEPPEVATIE
+30 AESGPSVPTIE

-49 APFQRW
+49 GPFQQW

-81 HAYPDWDA
+81 RIYPNWDA
-89 MYADICRGKI
+89 MYSDACRGKLDI
-99 DLLLDAFN
+99 LLDAFN
-107 AGGRPCVTYSLP
+107 SELRQCVTYSLP

-152 FMTETLVKL
+152 FLTEKLVKL
-161 HYPKVTPRLF
+161 HYPHVTPRLF
-171 VDTRSAL
+171 VDTRRAL

-191 NLYVANLFIKRHP
+191 NLHVANLFIERHP
-204 ALAVVAQSPLLMETL
+204 ELAVVAQSPLLMETL
-219 HLAVASQNQTLS
+219 HLGIASRKHTLAIR
-231 TQLNTAI
+231 LDTAI
-238 QALTVETRSELEKRW
+238 QALTVEARSELEKRW
-253 LGENLVPNFMG
+253 LGESLEPNFMG
-264 HSNFLLRPDERAW
+264 HSNFLLRPDERGW
-277 LSALPPLKLGLSPNW
+277 LSTLPPLKLGLIPGW
-292 MPFYYRDRDGNLVG
+292 VPFSYHDEDGNSVG
-306 MVVDYLAL
+306 LIADYLNV
-314 LQEKLGLAYSRV
+314 LQEKLGLAYSSV

-334 QQQLLHHDVD
+334 QQLLLHHDVD
-344 LVVLPTRI
+344 LAVLPTRI
-352 IDRLMG
+352 IERLVG
-358 WHASQPFASFPMVLV
+358 WHASEPFASFPMVLV
-373 TASGT
+373 TARGSI
-378 PTIGDIT
+378 PIGDLS
-385 DLTGKRLLLTDGML
+385 DLAGKKLLLTDSML
-399 IPQIKALLP
+399 IPQLRTMVP
-408 DVTIKVTS
+408 DLKLITTKS
-416 NASEGLAAVAA
+416 ASEGLTRVAA

-444 ADQFEDQLNIAAPSP
+444 TEQFDDRLHIAAPTP
-459 FKDELVVAVR
+459 FKDELAVAVR
-469 EPYTPLLPL
+469 EPYFPLLPL

-487 DKERRQIRNT
+487 DKEQRQIRNS
-497 WLALNYSEGVSWQ
+497 WLALNYSEGIPRAKLV
-510 QLMRTLI
+510 RTLL
-517 PLGSG
+517 PAGVA

-528 VICIAYWRLR
+528 VLSVAYWRLR
-538 QEITR
+538 QEIVR
-543 RRQVELALARAK
+543 RHQVEAALARAK
-555 ERAES
+555 TKAES
-560 AATMK
+560 AATQK

-583 VGMAEQ
+583 IGMAEQ

-602 VEIINRGALGLHALI
+602 VEVINRGAQGLHALI
-617 DNVLDYAKLEA
+617 DNVLDFAKLEA
-628 GKMQLEQ
+628 GKMQLEEA
-635 TPFLLRELID
+635 PFLVRELLD
-645 SVLTMTLSE
+645 GVLTMTVSE

-660 RVYLWA
+660 RVYLWS

-705 QLLAQGEG
+705 QLLSQGEG
-713 QQQLRFGV
+713 QQQLCFGV
-721 RDSGIGMTPE
+721 RDSGIGMSAE

-737 NAFEQAESS
+737 NAFEQAERS

-789 LPVLV
+789 LPVLAQ
-794 LREPDLRLNGL
+794 REPDLRLNGV
-805 QASIELHD
+805 QAHIDLHD

-826 LGVTRTSPPDNA
+826 LGVMRTSQSGDA
-838 QLRFSDHDLAAEGVI
+838 RLCFSDHELAAEGSI

-864 RSDEKGYILNSN
+864 RCDEGRYLLNS
-876 PMTWHAVRE
+876 MTWHAVRE
-885 VCYRQLVLSDET
+885 VCYRQLGLNDDPAPQS
-897 ASQLMPNSAARGSM
+897 MRKSAQSAPM
-911 LPCRIL
+911 LPYRVL
-917 LVEDNPLNQQLVIR
+917 LVEDNPLNQSLVIR
-931 QLGQLK
+931 QLRQLE
-937 LNCELAEHGQQALEM
+937 LSCDLAEHGQQALEM
-952 VAQYPYDLVLCDCQM
+952 VAQHPYDLVLCDCQM

-977 RVRAGEDKKRLL
+977 RIRAAETGERLL
-989 VIAMTANAMPEQAE
+989 IIAMTANVLPEQAT

-1019 LDGLRQ
+1019 QDALRQ
-1025 MLQKWCILP
+1025 MLQKWQILP
-1034 SPSLIDVAAMEAFF
+1034 APTLIDVAAMAAFF

-1063 ELEQAMV
+1063 ELEQSMA
-1070 QQPQDDKALANWVHR
+1070 QEPLDDNGLANWVHR

-1095 PQLAEEAWRLEE
+1095 PQLAEQAWQLEE
-1107 KIRQLGSSSCADEL
+1107 KIRQFGSPACTDEL
-1121 TGFRAQLQQIIGEL
+1121 TRFRAQLQQIIDEL
-1135 RGLSE
+1135 TLLSE
-1140 RYEESVVVEGELK
+1140 REGHSVIEGELE

>member
-1 MSICCSIKSLLSQI
+1 MICHFCIFTTSASAHKNNSLPTIKVGLL
-15 TIIVGFSLFFTPVLQ
+15 T
-30 ASEPPEVATIE
+30 
-41 VGILAGGW
+41 GGW
-49 APFQRW
+49 GPFQRW
-55 DGKVAAGFS
+55 DGHNASGFS
-64 VELME
+64 VELITT
-69 QLAKK
+69 LARN
-74 LDYRIAW
+74 LDYHIEW
-81 HAYPDWDA
+81 KTYPDWNQLYVA
-89 MYADICRGKI
+89 SCKGQLDIM
-99 DLLLDAFN
+99 LDSF
-107 AGGRPCVTYSLP
+107 RSEESECVTYSRP
-119 YYTSPTVVVVRQD
+119 YYSSPTVVVVRHD
-132 SALFRDVSRL
+132 SPLFKNVSGLNKSR
-142 QSASIAIEKG
+142 IAIEAG
-152 FMTETLVKL
+152 FLTEKLVRA
-161 HYPKVTPRLF
+161 HYPEVQRLLF
-171 VDTRSAL
+171 QDTDMAL
-178 QAVEQGRADAYIG
+178 QAVLDKRADAYIG
-191 NLYVANLFIKRHP
+191 NLHVTNQFIAQHP
-204 ALAVVAQSPLLMETL
+204 ELAVVAQAPLLMESL
-219 HLAVASQNQTLS
+219 HLGISKHNSRLGVRFD
-231 TQLNTAI
+231 TAI
-238 QALTVETRSELEKRW
+238 QALSIEERSALEQRW
-253 LGENLVPNFMG
+253 LSDNNLNFQG
-264 HSNFLLRPDERAW
+264 HSGFLLRPDERDW
-277 LSALPPLKLGLSPNW
+277 LASLPPLKLSFIPKWIPFSYSDGDGKLTGLI
-292 MPFYYRDRDGNLVG
+292 G
-306 MVVDYLAL
+306 DYMNVFKD
-314 LQEKLGLAYSRV
+314 KLGLAYQYRV
-326 PVQSWPDL
+326 DQSWPELL
-334 QQQLLHHDVD
+334 QGLLHQDADIAVI
-344 LVVLPTRI
+344 PTRI
-352 IDRLMG
+352 IKRISG
-358 WHASQPFASFPMVLV
+358 WQISQPIASFPVVIAMSRASSTFGGFAELV
-373 TASGT
+373 GKHLVVTDSLLVADLRARIPDIRTTVVSG
-378 PTIGDIT
+378 P
-385 DLTGKRLLLTDGML
+385 K
-399 IPQIKALLP
+399 
-408 DVTIKVTS
+408 
-416 NASEGLAAVAA
+416 EGLAMVAS
-427 GEGDAYIGNLVV
+427 GRGDAYIGNLAVI
-439 VSRLI
+439 SRLI
-444 ADQFEDQLNIAAPSP
+444 NEQFDDSLHIVAPTP
-459 FKDELVVAVR
+459 FRDELAVAVR

-478 VNRVLASMS
+478 INRVLASMS
-487 DKERRQIRNT
+487 DKEKQQIRNS
-497 WLALNYSEGVSWQ
+497 WLALNYSEGIPWHK
-510 QLMRTLI
+510 LIRTLI
-517 PLGSG
+517 PIG
-522 ITLFIL
+522 IGIVLFIL
-528 VICIAYWRLR
+528 ILSVAYWRLR
-538 QEITR
+538 QEIVR
-543 RRQVELALARAK
+543 RRQVEAALAMAK
-555 ERAES
+555 AKAES
-560 AATMK
+560 AATQK

-589 LTFTELTQDQRQM
+589 LTFTELTLEQRQM
-602 VEIINRGALGLHALI
+602 VEIINRGAQGLHALI

-645 SVLTMTLSE
+645 SVLTMTVSE

-731 ALGRIF
+731 ARDRIF

-751 GGTGLGLSIC
+751 GGSGLGLSIC
-761 QTLATLMGGEIRLES
+761 QTLANLMGGEIRLES

-789 LPVLV
+789 LPVLAQ
-794 LREPDLRLNGL
+794 REPDLRLNGL

-885 VCYRQLVLSDET
+885 VCYRQLALSDEIVT
-897 ASQLMPNSAARGSM
+897 QAIQKSAECEPM
-911 LPCRIL
+911 LPCRVL

-989 VIAMTANAMPEQAE
+989 IIAMTANVMPEQAE

-1025 MLQKWCILP
+1025 MLQKWRILP
-1034 SPSLIDVAAMEAFF
+1034 SPSLIDVAAMAAFF

-1063 ELEQAMV
+1063 ELEQAMG

-1085 QAGTISMMMA
+1085 QAGTVSMMMA

-1107 KIRQLGSSSCADEL
+1107 QIRQFGSSACTDEL
-1121 TGFRAQLQQIIGEL
+1121 TRFRAQLQQIIGEL
-1135 RGLSE
+1135 MRLSE
-1140 RYEESVVVEGELK
+1140 QYEESVVVEGKLE

>member
-1 MSICCSIKSLLSQI
+1 MKVGLL
-15 TIIVGFSLFFTPVLQ
+15 T
-30 ASEPPEVATIE
+30 
-41 VGILAGGW
+41 GGW
-49 APFQRW
+49 GPFQRW
-55 DGKVAAGFS
+55 DGHNASGFS
-64 VELME
+64 VELITT
-69 QLAKK
+69 LARN
-74 LDYRIAW
+74 LDYHIEW
-81 HAYPDWDA
+81 KTYPDWNQLYVA
-89 MYADICRGKI
+89 SCKGQLDIM
-99 DLLLDAFN
+99 LDSF
-107 AGGRPCVTYSLP
+107 RSEESECVTYSRP
-119 YYTSPTVVVVRQD
+119 YYSSPTVVVVRHD
-132 SALFRDVSRL
+132 SPLFKNVSGLNKSR
-142 QSASIAIEKG
+142 IAIEAG
-152 FMTETLVKL
+152 FLTEKLVRA
-161 HYPKVTPRLF
+161 HYPEVQRLLF
-171 VDTRSAL
+171 QDTDMAL
-178 QAVEQGRADAYIG
+178 QAVLDKRADAYIG
-191 NLYVANLFIKRHP
+191 NLHVTNQFIAQHP
-204 ALAVVAQSPLLMETL
+204 ELAVVAQAPLLMESL
-219 HLAVASQNQTLS
+219 HLGISKHNSRLGVRFD
-231 TQLNTAI
+231 TAI
-238 QALTVETRSELEKRW
+238 QALSIEERSALEQRW
-253 LGENLVPNFMG
+253 LSDNNLNFQG
-264 HSNFLLRPDERAW
+264 HSGFLLRPDERDW
-277 LSALPPLKLGLSPNW
+277 LASLPPLKLSFIPKWIPFSYSDGDGKLTGLI
-292 MPFYYRDRDGNLVG
+292 G
-306 MVVDYLAL
+306 DYMNVFKD
-314 LQEKLGLAYSRV
+314 KLGLAYQYRV
-326 PVQSWPDL
+326 DQSWPELL
-334 QQQLLHHDVD
+334 QGLLHQDADIAVI
-344 LVVLPTRI
+344 PTRI
-352 IDRLMG
+352 IKRISG
-358 WHASQPFASFPMVLV
+358 WQISQPIASFPVVIAMSRASSTFGGFAELV
-373 TASGT
+373 GKHLVVTDSLLVAELRARIPDIRTTVVSG
-378 PTIGDIT
+378 P
-385 DLTGKRLLLTDGML
+385 K
-399 IPQIKALLP
+399 
-408 DVTIKVTS
+408 
-416 NASEGLAAVAA
+416 EGLAMVAS
-427 GEGDAYIGNLVV
+427 GRGDAYIGNLAVI
-439 VSRLI
+439 SRLI
-444 ADQFEDQLNIAAPSP
+444 NEQFDDSLHIVAPTP
-459 FKDELVVAVR
+459 FRDELAVAVR

-478 VNRVLASMS
+478 INRVLASMS
-487 DKERRQIRNT
+487 DKEKQQIRNS
-497 WLALNYSEGVSWQ
+497 WLALNYSEGIPWHK
-510 QLMRTLI
+510 LIRTLI
-517 PLGSG
+517 PIG
-522 ITLFIL
+522 IGIALFIL
-528 VICIAYWRLR
+528 ILSVAYWRLR
-538 QEITR
+538 QEIVR
-543 RRQVELALARAK
+543 RRQVEAALAMAK
-555 ERAES
+555 AKAES
-560 AATMK
+560 AATQK

-589 LTFTELTQDQRQM
+589 LTFTELTLEQRQM
-602 VEIINRGALGLHALI
+602 VEIINRGAQGLHALI

-645 SVLTMTLSE
+645 SVLTMTVSE

-731 ALGRIF
+731 ARDRIF

-751 GGTGLGLSIC
+751 GGSGLGLSIC
-761 QTLATLMGGEIRLES
+761 QTLANLMGGEIRLES

-789 LPVLV
+789 LPVLAQ
-794 LREPDLRLNGL
+794 REPDLRLNGL

-885 VCYRQLVLSDET
+885 VCYRQLALSDEIVT
-897 ASQLMPNSAARGSM
+897 QAIQKSAECEPM
-911 LPCRIL
+911 LPCRVL

-989 VIAMTANAMPEQAE
+989 IIAMTANVMPEQAE

-1025 MLQKWCILP
+1025 MLQKWRILP
-1034 SPSLIDVAAMEAFF
+1034 SPSLIDVAAMAAFF

-1063 ELEQAMV
+1063 ELEQAMG

-1085 QAGTISMMMA
+1085 QAGTVSMMMA

-1107 KIRQLGSSSCADEL
+1107 KIRQFGSSACTDEL
-1121 TGFRAQLQQIIGEL
+1121 TRFRAQLQQIIGEL
-1135 RGLSE
+1135 MRLSE
-1140 RYEESVVVEGELK
+1140 QYEESVVVEGKLE